1 MEIPREN
8 IRWNC
13 GSTSSDFCEFIG
25 SFIIS
30 VCNVVELEATK
41 LVLKVPYL
49 LAVGLHF
56 GVTAA

>member
-8 IRWNC
+8 VRWNR
-13 GSTSSDFCEFIG
+13 GSTRRDFREFIG

-30 VCNVVELEATK
+30 ACNVVELEAVK
-41 LVLKVPYL
+41 LVLKAPYL
-49 LAVGLHF
+49 LAVGFYL